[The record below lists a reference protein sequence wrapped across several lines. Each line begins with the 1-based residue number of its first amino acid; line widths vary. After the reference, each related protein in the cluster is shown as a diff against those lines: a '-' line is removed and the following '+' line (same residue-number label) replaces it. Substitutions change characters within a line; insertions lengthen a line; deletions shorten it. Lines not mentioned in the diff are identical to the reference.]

1 MFPLEFV
8 NLFNTI
14 HFESFDNK
22 EDDSVT
28 EVNNTSNNKHSEWVT
43 CPHWI
48 NFGNKKLNSAW
59 RVQVSSDL

>member
-28 EVNNTSNNKHSEWVT
+28 EVNNTSNNKYSE
-43 CPHWI
+43 
-48 NFGNKKLNSAW
+48 
-59 RVQVSSDL
+59 